1 MLAPRRAPEVVS
13 RTVTFAVLERRVR
26 SLLEHRAGDH
36 RGPDDRLAVR
46 GVAGAAVAAPGAAGV
61 GHREDGTH
69 EGGEAHRHGQ
79 HRHPHALERRPA
91 LHHAHAPEPAQSC
104 GSGAY
109 DTTRRIAG
117 WSPEPSRTRRL
128 RSPRVG
134 RRRPLRS
141 HDGGSGTGKRRPTA
155 PVVGPDPVP
164 RGRGH
169 PRRGR
174 RVFVAIAGS
183 ALVFPYLSQ
192 NSDEGAYLTQA
203 SALRGGNLVPD
214 APQSLPQ
221 LFQPW
226 FSVLR
231 DGHFVFK
238 YAPVHPASLAVVP
251 QALGGTRTA
260 LGLIA
265 AATVLL
271 VVVLARGAGC
281 RPPGSADRRCA
292 LRPVAR
298 RHRAVGDVPALP
310 GQPRLPPRVRRRGS
324 PGRAHRLRRARR
336 RWRPRS
342 ASRSGPVPTT
352 HSSSAHR

>member
-1 MLAPRRAPEVVS
+1 MAAATLGA
-13 RTVTFAVLERRVR
+13 
-26 SLLEHRAGDH
+26 
-36 RGPDDRLAVR
+36 
-46 GVAGAAVAAPGAAGV
+46 VAG
-61 GHREDGTH
+61 
-69 EGGEAHRHGQ
+69 
-79 HRHPHALERRPA
+79 L
-91 LHHAHAPEPAQSC
+91 
-104 GSGAY
+104 
-109 DTTRRIAG
+109 
-117 WSPEPSRTRRL
+117 
-128 RSPRVG
+128 
-134 RRRPLRS
+134 
-141 HDGGSGTGKRRPTA
+141 
-155 PVVGPDPVP
+155 
-164 RGRGH
+164 
-169 PRRGR
+169 
-174 RVFVAIAGS
+174 VAIAGS

-271 VVVLARGAGC
+271 VVVLARELG
-281 RPPGSADRRCA
+281 
-292 LRPVAR
+292 
-298 RHRAVGDVPALP
+298 VG
-310 GQPRLPPRVRRRGS
+310 RRGALIAGALFALS
-324 PGRAHRLRRARR
+324 PVVIVQSGTYLPYLGNLAFLLAFAVAVRRARAPAPPR
-336 RWRPRS
+336 SSPVAASRS